1 MFFTIMV
8 DALSGFRNR
17 YYLNGRQWK
26 RGEKN
31 NRNVCSAANGL
42 MVYRYAQ
49 YSLSPH
55 FPSSHMYT
63 SWFLCLFTSYPHTV
77 RAPCSASTII
87 SFSFQKK
94 EIYEIFLPFFSSLP
108 FTRRNAKKAL
118 KRFFYN
124 AVSQPATMKLFLFSH
139 LRWWWW
145 WWLQYGSSLFVMR
158 SLTREDVCRWAH
170 VY

>member
-1 MFFTIMV
+1 M
-8 DALSGFRNR
+8 LFRNR

-55 FPSSHMYT
+55 FLLLSLMYVYIVILLPFYVLSIQSGLRVVLPLSSHSHFKRRKFMR
-63 SWFLCLFTSYPHTV
+63 F
-77 RAPCSASTII
+77 
-87 SFSFQKK
+87 
-94 EIYEIFLPFFSSLP
+94 FLPFFSS
-108 FTRRNAKKAL
+108 FTSTRRNAKKAL
-118 KRFFYN
+118 KRFFLQR
-124 AVSQPATMKLFLFSH
+124 SQPATMKLFLFSH
-139 LRWWWW
+139 LRWWW
-145 WWLQYGSSLFVMR
+145 LQYGSLFDVS
-158 SLTREDVCRWAH
+158 SLTRDVCGWAH

>member
-1 MFFTIMV
+1 MFFAIMV

-55 FPSSHMYT
+55 TPPPMYEWKFT
-63 SWFLCLFTSYPHTV
+63 SWFFCLSTSYPCC
-77 RAPCSASTII
+77 PGSASTII

-94 EIYEIFLPFFSSLP
+94 EIYEIFFAFFFFFT
-108 FTRRNAKKAL
+108 FTRRNAKKTL

-124 AVSQPATMKLFLFSH
+124 AQSASNHETLLSLSSTMMMMITIWLF
-139 LRWWWW
+139 
-145 WWLQYGSSLFVMR
+145 
-158 SLTREDVCRWAH
+158 TRHELSYKRDVCRAH
-170 VY
+170 VH